1 MSALILPLA
10 LDKQRGG
17 LLQTR
22 ELGAK
27 LGSRGKR
34 SFGLLQATEADD
46 GLPVPGDDHL
56 FSSGDLGHELAQMGF
71 GIRQADCTH
80 SSLQIGHESSQI
92 IPWGM
97 TYSKPGEDVLPRL
110 RRANGVS
117 VTSSGLP

>member
-17 LLQTR
+17 LLQTW
-22 ELGAK
+22 ELGPK

-34 SFGLLQATEADD
+34 SFDLLQATEADD

-92 IPWGM
+92 ILWRM
-97 TYSKPGEDVLPRL
+97 TISKHDQQ
-110 RRANGVS
+110 
-117 VTSSGLP
+117 TQ